1 MARPIVLTTEQKNEL
16 LAEFTRQLNGVRMAD
31 AGIKVEKKYKLPN
44 AKTSVTYTADAWFK
58 TIMLIEENGKEVGW
72 HAVCFRDPSD
82 DKAFIVT
89 DILVYPQK
97 VTGATINPDPA
108 EYAAW
113 MNGLDDDTFNNMRG
127 HIHSHVNMP
136 VSPSGTD
143 ERFREDRIAQL
154 REDDFYIFQIMNKRG
169 NISSAVYDIKYNT
182 YYENADVETLI
193 ECESMEQWDTYK
205 TIAKMLLTCDQ
216 KSISGAMK
224 LFTETNMATFL
235 GEAKK
240 VVVEEKVTYN
250 GKYNYNTYGGY

>member
-1 MARPIVLTTEQKNEL
+1 
-16 LAEFTRQLNGVRMAD
+16 
-31 AGIKVEKKYKLPN
+31 
-44 AKTSVTYTADAWFK
+44 
-58 TIMLIEENGKEVGW
+58 
-72 HAVCFRDPSD
+72 
-82 DKAFIVT
+82 
-89 DILVYPQK
+89 
-97 VTGATINPDPA
+97 
-108 EYAAW
+108 
-113 MNGLDDDTFNNMRG
+113 
-127 HIHSHVNMP
+127 MP

-169 NISSAVYDIKYNT
+169 NISSAVYDLKYNT

-216 KSISGAMK
+216 KSISGAVK

-250 GKYNYNTYGGY
+250 GKYNYNTYGGYGTYGTGGYKRYGSGSAQVGSTWTPTTAQNNTASGAAKEAVEDAEVDVSTEEEMTRGDVEAVLRQMYGDDYVDMYGDDLLKDPFYSTQAELASQDNIKSFDIYGYECD